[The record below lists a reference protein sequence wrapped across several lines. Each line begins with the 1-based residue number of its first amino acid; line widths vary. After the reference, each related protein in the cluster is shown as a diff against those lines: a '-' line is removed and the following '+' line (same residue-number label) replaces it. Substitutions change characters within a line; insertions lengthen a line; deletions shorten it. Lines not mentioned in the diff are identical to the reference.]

1 MPATSA
7 GMTSGSGEAAHPS
20 ESSGHTRIGAV
31 GSIAAGH
38 KEDYRTGTQLEVG
51 ECSSVGGCVMV
62 RQTTGHV
69 TEGAKAESTKAQ
81 RRAAA
86 DKIRKMLRTLKT
98 SKKVIKQLD
107 DEQAEYL
114 ERLRKHL

>member
-1 MPATSA
+1 
-7 GMTSGSGEAAHPS
+7 
-20 ESSGHTRIGAV
+20 
-31 GSIAAGH
+31 
-38 KEDYRTGTQLEVG
+38 
-51 ECSSVGGCVMV
+51 MV

>member
-1 MPATSA
+1 M
-7 GMTSGSGEAAHPS
+7 
-20 ESSGHTRIGAV
+20 AV
-31 GSIAAGH
+31 GSIAAYP
-38 KEDYRTGTQLEVG
+38 KEDYRTGTQLEVS

-69 TEGAKAESTKAQ
+69 TEGAKAESTQAQ

-86 DKIRKMLRTLKT
+86 DKIRKMLRKLKT
-98 SKKVIKQLD
+98 NTKAIRQLD